1 MATYRIMGGHLVSE
15 EEFAR
20 KGRELSQL
28 AAAPARAR
36 LAGVTLDNFAEL
48 TVKSIHATAHP
59 KAIEFPAVGY
69 GKPMTIDIRNV
80 YTGRVGSKPFLS
92 GTGDIAV
99 VSGVKSWGEF
109 KASAR
114 ALNWVAEKK
123 GKNENLG
130 GPGALKDGTR
140 IVAYQKAVA
149 TSQIIASFEIVAAPP
164 DKNVLDI
171 IGGAFTAAAG
181 VPLFMPYAGASGR

>member
-48 TVKSIHATAHP
+48 TVKSIRATAHP
-59 KAIEFPAVGY
+59 KAVEFPAVGY

-114 ALNWVAEKK
+114 SRMA
-123 GKNENLG
+123 
-130 GPGALKDGTR
+130 PGSSPTR
-140 IVAYQKAVA
+140 RLSRLAR
-149 TSQIIASFEIVAAPP
+149 SSRASRSSPRRR
-164 DKNVLDI
+164 
-171 IGGAFTAAAG
+171 TRTC
-181 VPLFMPYAGASGR
+181 ST